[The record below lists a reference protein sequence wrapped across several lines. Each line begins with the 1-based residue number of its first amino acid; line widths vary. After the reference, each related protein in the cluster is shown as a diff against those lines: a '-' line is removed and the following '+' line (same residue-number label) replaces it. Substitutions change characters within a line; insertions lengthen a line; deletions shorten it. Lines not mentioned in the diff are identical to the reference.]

1 MFASSFSSSRSKWNT
16 KCKRDSAA
24 PPIWLRRVLND
35 ATNVDTAS
43 VSGVRGPGEHSLF
56 HGNSFV
62 EGRQEPQHC
71 AALDGGGDR
80 KQWQNPPAQGI
91 GAEDATELYLN
102 PLAFGSCNDLS
113 RQVPGNASVP
123 HEGGG
128 YAAIHAQAAERLP
141 NHGGRA
147 VQSARRTRVNHPPQ
161 GAWRGWRLQ
170 FRCCALVGFYSSPV
184 RSRSFASYTANWHPS
199 LARDNICRIPLVVQL
214 TAHARRAGHFQGNAF
229 ASFETGRPKSS

>member
-1 MFASSFSSSRSKWNT
+1 MPNNAPHDMFASSFSSSRSRWNT

-35 ATNVDTAS
+35 ATNVDTGS

-128 YAAIHAQAAERLP
+128 YAAIHAQAAEWLP

-161 GAWRGWRLQ
+161 K
-170 FRCCALVGFYSSPV
+170 
-184 RSRSFASYTANWHPS
+184 TS
-199 LARDNICRIPLVVQL
+199 LARLVL
-214 TAHARRAGHFQGNAF
+214 SHFFSSA
-229 ASFETGRPKSS
+229 ASFCAATNPTNDPPPTCRRLTPFLRYLC